1 VAIGKPRR
9 IAMRK
14 QILISICAV
23 SLLAL
28 GCKDPV
34 VKNEM
39 DKAAADLKEAGHE
52 TAEAGRH
59 MVTAGEA
66 AAKEGAADIKQEA
79 EQIKESVSGS
89 GPATTPTAPP
99 DGK

>member
-1 VAIGKPRR
+1 
-9 IAMRK
+9 MRK
-14 QILISICAV
+14 QILTVLCGV

-39 DKAAADLKEAGHE
+39 EKAEADLKAAGHE

-66 AAKEGAADIKQEA
+66 ASREAAADVKQEA
-79 EQIKESVSGS
+79 EQIKESVTGS
-89 GPATTPTAPP
+89 GPGTTPE
-99 DGK
+99 GK